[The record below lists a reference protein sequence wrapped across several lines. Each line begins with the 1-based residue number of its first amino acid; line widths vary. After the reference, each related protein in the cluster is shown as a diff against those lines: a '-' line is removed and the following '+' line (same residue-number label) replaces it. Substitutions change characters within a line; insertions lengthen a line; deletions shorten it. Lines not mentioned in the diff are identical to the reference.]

1 MGNNMKYMKIVVL
14 MALGLELLGCDNIN
28 SKEAEQ
34 DFAIKYVKKQLP
46 IVYDENT
53 TLVDISKNNDLLIY
67 KYDIKNIDGEDLK
80 SPEAENLIRKD
91 ILELYCSDDK
101 DIAQLKKA
109 FSNGMQS
116 DYYINNEMT
125 LSITIKPTDCK
136 K

>member
-1 MGNNMKYMKIVVL
+1 MIY
-14 MALGLELLGCDNIN
+14 
-28 SKEAEQ
+28 S
-34 DFAIKYVKKQLP
+34 
-46 IVYDENT
+46 
-53 TLVDISKNNDLLIY
+53 Y
-67 KYDIKNIDGEDLK
+67 KYDIKNIDAEDLK
-80 SPEAENLIRKD
+80 SPEAEKLIRKD

-125 LSITIKPTDCK
+125 LSITIKPADCK

>member
-34 DFAIKYVKKQLP
+34 DFAIKFVKKQLP

-67 KYDIKNIDGEDLK
+67 KYDIKNIDAEDFK
-80 SPEAENLIRKD
+80 SPEAEKLIRKD

-125 LSITIKPTDCK
+125 LSITIKPADCK